1 MTFTEKDKESV
12 ENSERDL
19 LSVIHNLQ
27 KENKKMKRLLRENR
41 IRYPKQQPILFTK
54 MVDFEPR

>member
-27 KENKKMKRLLRENR
+27 KENKKMKKLLRENG
-41 IRYPKQQPILFTK
+41 IKYPKQKPILFTK
-54 MVDFEPR
+54 MVDF